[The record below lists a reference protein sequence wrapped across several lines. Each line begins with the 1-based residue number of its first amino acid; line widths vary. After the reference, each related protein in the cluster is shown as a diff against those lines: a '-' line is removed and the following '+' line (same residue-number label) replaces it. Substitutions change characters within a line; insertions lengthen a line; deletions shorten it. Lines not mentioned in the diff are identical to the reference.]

1 MPLFPFVWQYS
12 NQPIEVLA
20 ADVAELV
27 VNTNLRVPV
36 STGTGFADSPIFVNG
51 GIMRTLFGGTNPFNG
66 TLEGFV
72 IDANNNNYKFG
83 TIDGG
88 TSFTNLEIS
97 DNIGDAKLTSLWLG
111 VDETTW
117 GIRGDIRTL
126 YTNGTSINMGASTI
140 SPLALKV
147 KVDGVNYRLP
157 LYS

>member
-20 ADVAELV
+20 ADVAEIV
-27 VNTNLRVPV
+27 INDANYIPI
-36 STGTGFADSPIFVNG
+36 SSGTTFENSPIFSNG
-51 GIMRTLFGGTNPFNG
+51 SVMRSLFGG

-72 IDANNNNYKFG
+72 IDAFNDEYKFG
-83 TIDGG
+83 SLEGAVNA
-88 TSFTNLEIS
+88 TNLEIA
-97 DNIGDAKLTSLWLG
+97 DDIADAKLTCLWQG
-111 VDETTW
+111 VSETTF

-126 YTNGTSINMGASTI
+126 YTNGTSVNLGAATI

-147 KVDGVNYRLP
+147 RVDGVNYRLP

>member
-12 NQPIEVLA
+12 NQPIEQLA
-20 ADVAELV
+20 ADVAEV
-27 VNTNLRVPV
+27 VINDANYIPI
-36 STGTGFADSPIFVNG
+36 SSGTTFENSPIFSNG
-51 GIMRTLFGGTNPFNG
+51 SVMRSMFGG

-72 IDANNNNYKFG
+72 IDAFNNSYKFG
-83 TIDGG
+83 TLEGG
-88 TSFTNLEIS
+88 TSFTNLEIT

-126 YTNGTSINMGASTI
+126 YTNGTSINLGTSTL
-140 SPLALKV
+140 STLALKV
-147 KVDGVNYRLP
+147 KVDGVNYRIP